1 MSDAGEIVVISAKK
15 PRKARRLTLGRYT
28 NAQVAGVISQGET
41 PRDQWE
47 MLCILERLH
56 RKGNKARRL
65 PPELVRPL
73 VDFFRPEAPARCR
86 RPRAGRHTAAIAG
99 PRPVAANNCTRPAGR
114 R

>member
-1 MSDAGEIVVISAKK
+1 MSDADEIVVISAKK

-47 MLCILERLH
+47 MLCILERLY

-73 VDFFRPEAPARCR
+73 VDFFRPEAPANGK
-86 RPRAGRHTAAIAG
+86 PQKKGK
-99 PRPVAANNCTRPAGR
+99 
-114 R
+114 